1 MIVDNGVVRKINV
14 EAAPGKVETSSAE
27 TLLTQL

>member
-1 MIVDNGVVRKINV
+1 MIVDDGVVGKLNL

-27 TLLTQL
+27 TLLKQL